1 MSFYVSTATFFFAQL
16 WRMGPRCSSAETQ
29 VCHRSYI
36 IAANQKWLPNIL
48 EFALST
54 FRTRNFITFW
64 LNTTLLLHQQA
75 SFMISSFNRFIF
87 SEISCMQVSDFC
99 LSWSFASVKCT
110 WFKTFMFESI
120 VRLNRPENE
129 NRILKWKLQSV
140 IEWKCSKNINLPSG
154 DQYRIFTCILQK

>member
-1 MSFYVSTATFFFAQL
+1 MPAISELSF
-16 WRMGPRCSSAETQ
+16 PRALTS
-29 VCHRSYI
+29 HYI
-36 IAANQKWLPNIL
+36 INVVTGIINESHWLRLLDIV

-64 LNTTLLLHQQA
+64 LNTTLILHQQA

-120 VRLNRPENE
+120 VQFKRPENE